1 MKVQRL
7 SMVAV
12 IMTLACVGT
21 DEGPIDER
29 GTGSGGHST
38 AYYPHS
44 VVSTSSSP
52 NQPQEDFWDCGVDY
66 VVTRGPQGETIIVEV
81 RIPCD
86 PLADIYIGCPAPLQ
100 KK

>member
-12 IMTLACVGT
+12 VMTLSCVGIET
-21 DEGPIDER
+21 NPIVEHDS
-29 GTGSGGHST
+29 GSGGQST
-38 AYYPHS
+38 SYYPHS

-100 KK
+100 EK